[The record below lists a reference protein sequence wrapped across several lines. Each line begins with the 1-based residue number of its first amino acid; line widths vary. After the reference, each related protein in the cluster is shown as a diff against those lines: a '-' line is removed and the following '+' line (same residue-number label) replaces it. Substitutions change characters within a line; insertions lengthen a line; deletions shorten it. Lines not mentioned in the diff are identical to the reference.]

1 MKTIWDKITGYKTYV
16 SGALL
21 LVLSGVKLIWP
32 DVIDKDWYEWILNLL
47 LFTGGVGV
55 GDKIRRSTIK
65 K

>member
-21 LVLSGVKLIWP
+21 VVLSGVKLIWP

>member
-32 DVIDKDWYEWILNLL
+32 DVIDADWYNWIQNVL

-55 GDKIRRSTIK
+55 GDKIRRSSIK